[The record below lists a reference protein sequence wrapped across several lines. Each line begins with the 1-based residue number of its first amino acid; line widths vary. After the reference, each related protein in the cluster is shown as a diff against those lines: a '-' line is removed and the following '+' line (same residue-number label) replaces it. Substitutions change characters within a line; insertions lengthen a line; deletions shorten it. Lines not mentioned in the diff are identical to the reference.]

1 MTSATSHVV
10 IISGNDSGLPVVP
23 PPNTTIT
30 LIQTPDRATDF
41 QRSSVDRF
49 IEVPEISAASLI
61 ELLRPIHETT
71 PVTALAC
78 FLESAI
84 LAAAVAADA
93 LSIPS
98 NPVEAVRTA
107 HNKFLTRQ
115 ALKQHGIPQ
124 QPWRLCRSLDEVVA
138 FRNSLAGAP
147 IVVKPVTGAGSAGVR
162 LIRNDDDLRSA
173 WDSIGVLKWWALLDN
188 PENAVIAEAVL
199 AGSEFSVEAMSVDGH
214 HEILAITGKLTTGE
228 PEFVELGHWQPAQ
241 LGDDQRG
248 AVVNRTIEILDA
260 IGHQIG
266 PSHTE
271 VMVDGIDVGVIETH
285 TRFGGDQI
293 WELTQLTTGR
303 HFATET
309 IFALLGLPA
318 PEPGDRHGAATM
330 RKLDWADPDRIDDVE
345 RREGVVRAYPP
356 KQRRPEDVTAI
367 ADSSDLTGYVLTV
380 GDDVHEAWTLAETS
394 CAAAKGE
401 STTGAPVLVMSPA
414 KVVNHFG
421 RERFAAAVPAGSV
434 LITSGSVDVDASRL
448 ADLVVFTDY
457 TTDDTIPL
465 VADEMIARHGLERVI
480 VLAEAD
486 VLRAA
491 EIRARHGIPGQ
502 QPDDAL
508 HFRDKTLMKRVAGAA
523 GIAVAPHR
531 EVRSALELHDA
542 AAELGYPCVV
552 KPPHG
557 RGSSGVSVLDDADAL
572 HSFLRTGPF
581 SDQGRTSPWLV
592 EAFQSGE
599 QYRVDGVCRDGRVFL
614 AAAAIYVNTHLDFLG
629 GGYMGSVMLPEES
642 EEAQTVVGLARSV
655 LEDAL
660 PAFDGGF
667 HLEVF
672 LTPEG
677 PVFSEV
683 GARIGG
689 GSIPEEVEL
698 SYGFNLVEE
707 AILAQRG
714 EPSRHTAPGQR
725 SLAGQLNFS
734 PVSGILAEAP
744 ERFEHPDVVLSEIA
758 SPGKSFASMT
768 HTNAEFARAVFRA
781 DSVESGLDTISKLL
795 QHMNSTTKWEVS
807 DHVAT
812 A

>member
-1 MTSATSHVV
+1 MTTPTSHLV
-10 IISGNDSGLPVVP
+10 IVSGNDSSIPVVRP
-23 PPNTTIT
+23 SDTTIT
-30 LIQTPDRATDF
+30 LVQTPDRATDF
-41 QRSSVDRF
+41 QRSAVDRF

-61 ELLRPIHETT
+61 ELLRPIHQTT
-71 PVTALAC
+71 PVTALAS

-93 LSIPS
+93 LRIPS

-107 HNKFLTRQ
+107 HNKVLTRQ
-115 ALKQHGIPQ
+115 ALKRHGIPQ

-173 WDSIGVLKWWALLDN
+173 WDSIGGLKWWALLDN
-188 PENAVIAEAVL
+188 PQNAVIAEAVL
-199 AGSEFSVEAMSVDGH
+199 SGNEFSVEAMSVDGH
-214 HEILAITGKLTTGE
+214 HEIVAITGKLTTGV
-228 PEFVELGHWQPAQ
+228 PEFVELGHWQPAE
-241 LGDDQRG
+241 LRVGQRD
-248 AVVNRTIEILDA
+248 AVVNRTMEILDA
-260 IGHQIG
+260 IGHRTG

-271 VMVDGIDVGVIETH
+271 VMVDGLNVGVIETH

-309 IFALLGLPA
+309 IFALLGQAA
-318 PEPGDRHGAATM
+318 PEPGDRHGAAAM
-330 RKLDWADPDRIDDVE
+330 RKLDWANPDRIDQIEQRD
-345 RREGVVRAYPP
+345 GVVRVSRPR
-356 KQRRPEDVTAI
+356 QHRPEDVAAI

-380 GDDVHEAWTLAETS
+380 GDDVREAWNLAQVS
-394 CAAAKGE
+394 CAAAKND
-401 STTGAPVLVMSPA
+401 SSPGAPVLVMSPA

-421 RERFAAAVPAGSV
+421 RERFAAVVPPGSV

-448 ADLVVFTDY
+448 ADLVVFADY
-457 TTDDTIPL
+457 TTDDRIPL
-465 VADEMIARHGLERVI
+465 VADEMIARHGLERII

-491 EIRARHGIPGQ
+491 EIRARRGIPGQ

-508 HFRDKTLMKRVAGAA
+508 HFRDKTLMKRVVSAA
-523 GIAVAPHR
+523 NIAVAPHR
-531 EVRSALELHDA
+531 EVRSALELQDA
-542 AAELGYPCVV
+542 VAELGYPCVV

-557 RGSSGVSVLDDADAL
+557 RGSSGVSVLDDAEAL
-572 HSFLRTGPF
+572 RNFLRTGPF
-581 SDQGRTSPWLV
+581 SDQGRMSPWLV

-599 QYRVDGVCRDGRVFL
+599 QYRVDGVCRGGRVVL
-614 AAAAIYVNTHLDFLG
+614 AAVAIYVNTHLDFLG
-629 GGYMGSVMLPEES
+629 GGYMGSVMLPEQS
-642 EEAQTVVGLARSV
+642 EEAQTVLKLARSV

-667 HLEVF
+667 HLEAF
-672 LTPEG
+672 LTSEG

-714 EPSRHTAPGQR
+714 EPSLRTVAGQR
-725 SLAGQLNFS
+725 GLAGQLNFS

-744 ERFEHPDVVLSEIA
+744 ETFEHPDVVLSEIA
-758 SPGKSFASMT
+758 SPGKSFSSMT

-781 DSVESGLDTISKLL
+781 DSVESGRETISKLL
-795 QHMNSTTKWEVS
+795 QHMNATTKWEVS